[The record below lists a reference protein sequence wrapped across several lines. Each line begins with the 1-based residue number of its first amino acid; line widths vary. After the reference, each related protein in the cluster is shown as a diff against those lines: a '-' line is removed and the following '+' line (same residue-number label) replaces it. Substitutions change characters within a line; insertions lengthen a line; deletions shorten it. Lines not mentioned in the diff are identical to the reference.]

1 MIVPAADQVN
11 RVQSNSRTNL
21 LGSFVVETMEV
32 NGMNV
37 IYKIRQFLVHFLKRK
52 DF

>member
-11 RVQSNSRTNL
+11 RVQSNSLENS
-21 LGSFVVETMEV
+21 LGSIVVETMEV
-32 NGMNV
+32 NGVDV
-37 IYKIRQFLVHFLKRK
+37 IHKIRQFLVHFLKRK